1 MKTKEPLSKAIFSYA
16 WAHFRRGYGMGT
28 SFLLGIFNA
37 LNIVIIGLKVF
48 IPTFSFSTLLLIYA
62 VSFIAII
69 LISIGFDFLLLYLDF
84 TQKEYLIGTRDN
96 PAVSIPIGTK
106 EILNYQST
114 IASLNREIQNYKVD
128 KAMCEALHLEN
139 QIPVLEQN
147 IISAEEYKAKLEDM
161 LNKAVI

>member
-1 MKTKEPLSKAIFSYA
+1 MKINNTKSLLSYA

-48 IPTFSFSTLLLIYA
+48 IPTFSFSTLLLIY
-62 VSFIAII
+62 VVGFIAII

-96 PAVSIPIGTK
+96 PAVSIPIGSK

-114 IASLNREIQNYKVD
+114 IAALNREIQNYEVQKSI
-128 KAMCEALHLEN
+128 CNALNLN
-139 QIPVLEQN
+139 NKLPILEQN
-147 IISAEEYKAKLEDM
+147 IKSAQEYKTKLEDM
-161 LNKAVI
+161 LNKAVK